1 MPCCSVNSRLL
12 IAEKAVRRRYGVK
25 IIVAQLS
32 EYDQLLLELVNRARM
47 DPLGEAQR
55 FGIGLNDNLPA
66 GTISAASKQPLAGNT
81 FLGDAARGHSS
92 YMLAHS
98 QFAHSGI
105 GDGDPTSRIAAAGY
119 GLNGSWATGEN
130 IAWTGTTGA
139 VDQLQ
144 FTRELHEN
152 LIHSAGHRENIMADL
167 FRELGTGVLF
177 GPFTSGGTVYN
188 AAMATENF
196 GLSGN
201 AIFVT
206 GVAIHDANHNNFY
219 DVGEAQANIS
229 VSVTTAGAAGGA
241 ALTAT
246 AGGYAA
252 ATGAGVHHVTF
263 SGGGLTSAV
272 SVAVTGGARNVK
284 VDLADGNKILSSATA
299 ALGSGAKDL
308 VLLGVEKINGTGNAA
323 ANAMFGNKAGNV
335 LSGLAGNDVLT
346 GGLGRDIL
354 MGGAGNDRFDFN
366 AISESGKGAASRDM
380 VTDFSHGHDK
390 LDVSTI
396 DARTAAVGNQAF
408 KFIALQA
415 FHHKAGELHVVKI
428 AGHSI
433 VEGDVNGDGRA
444 DFQIDVKGAVV
455 LTAVDFVL

>member
-1 MPCCSVNSRLL
+1 M
-12 IAEKAVRRRYGVK
+12 
-25 IIVAQLS
+25 AQLS

-47 DPLGEAQR
+47 DPLGEAKR
-55 FGIGLNDNLPA
+55 LGIGLNDNLPA

-81 FLGDAARGHSS
+81 FLGDAARGHSAH
-92 YMLAHS
+92 MLAHS

-130 IAWTGTTGA
+130 IAWTGTTGV

-144 FTRELHEN
+144 FTGELHDN
-152 LIHSAGHRENIMADL
+152 LIRSAGHRENIMADM

-177 GPFTSGGTVYN
+177 GPFTSSGTVFN

-196 GLSGN
+196 GLSGS

-229 VSVTTAGAAGGA
+229 VSVTTAGAADGA

-252 ATGAGVHHVTF
+252 ATGAGVHHVAF

-272 SVAVTGGARNVK
+272 SAAISGGSRNVK
-284 VDLADGNKILSSATA
+284 VDLADGNKILSSASAT
-299 ALGSGAKDL
+299 LGSGAKDL
-308 VLLGVEKINGTGNAA
+308 VLLSIDKINGTGNEA
-323 ANAMFGNKAGNV
+323 ANAIFGNKAANA
-335 LSGLAGNDVLT
+335 LSGVGGNDVLT
-346 GGLGRDIL
+346 GGLGRDVL
-354 MGGAGNDRFDFN
+354 TGGAGNDRFDFN
-366 AISESGKGAASRDM
+366 AIVETGKTVASRDTI
-380 VTDFSHGHDK
+380 TDFSHGHDK

-396 DARTAAVGNQAF
+396 DARTTAGGNQAF
-408 KFIALQA
+408 KFIAQQA
-415 FHHKAGELHVVKI
+415 FHHKAGELHVVKV
-428 AGHSI
+428 AGHNI

-444 DFQIDVKGAVV
+444 DFQIDVKGLVV
-455 LTAVDFVL
+455 LTSVDFVL